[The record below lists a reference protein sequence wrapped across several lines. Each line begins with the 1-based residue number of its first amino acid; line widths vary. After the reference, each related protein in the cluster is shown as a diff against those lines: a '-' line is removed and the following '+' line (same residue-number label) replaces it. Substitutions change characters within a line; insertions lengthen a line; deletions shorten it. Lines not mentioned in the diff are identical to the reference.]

1 MIGKFVGLSLQSEPS
16 IAEGIRRA
24 NSVLARGEKVWRW
37 TGPGTPQ
44 LQHGDLVF
52 PESSGSDGLSRTHG
66 VEPPGDGSSCHLVR
80 LTAGPVALLWDKS
93 FFWGYLAVMALRD
106 LGFTFDLVSAQ
117 GVRGGALSSYQ
128 LLVVPGGWAS
138 LKSEALGPDGRNE
151 LRRFVRQGGSYLGL
165 CGGAGLALRVDEGLG
180 LLPVARKPLTERLPN
195 CSGSIRVRRSGDHA
209 LWCGLPDEASF
220 QVWWPSQ
227 FEILE
232 PETVQVVG
240 CYHQPGDDFFVSDL
254 NVFETQAAGIDWRL
268 LERDYEINL
277 DPRILL
283 GEPAVLEGRFGAGRV
298 LLSYPHLETPGDA
311 QGNLALFNVWYD
323 LLATAAPAEKG
334 PGVESLPPS
343 FDPAS
348 VTLLQRIAEEAE
360 ELVTLGAY
368 LELWTWRNSWLL
380 QWRRGVRGAEF
391 GTLCLLL
398 QGLRE
403 QAERCLGT
411 GHNAPEI
418 SRAVQGVE
426 KVWRSFK
433 TRARALLEAE
443 AQESSAGKSDGSQEF
458 GESVHALRM
467 EIFNCVHCYGSKSY
481 GGLYRP
487 LLDAVD
493 SLLFRSLQA
502 ARRASRTT
510 PAAPWPLSR

>member
-1 MIGKFVGLSLQSEPS
+1 MIEKCLLLNFQSEPS
-16 IAEGIRRA
+16 TAEGIRRA
-24 NSVLARGEKVWRW
+24 NSVLARAERVWRW
-37 TGPGTPQ
+37 TGPDTSQ

-52 PESSGSDGLSRTHG
+52 PESLGGDDLSGSHA
-66 VEPPGDGSSCHLVR
+66 VELPGDRSSHLSR
-80 LTAGPVALLWDKS
+80 LTAGPVALFWDKS
-93 FFWGYLAVMALRD
+93 FFWGYLAVRSLTD
-106 LGFTFDLVSAQ
+106 LGFTFDLVSAEAI
-117 GVRGGALSSYQ
+117 RSGALCSYQ
-128 LLVVPGGWAS
+128 LVAVPGGWAS
-138 LKSEALGPDGRNE
+138 LKSEALGPEGRNE
-151 LRRFVRQGGSYLGL
+151 VRRFVRRGGSYLGL

-195 CSGSIRVRRSGDHA
+195 CSGSIRIRRRVNHP
-209 LWCGLPDEASF
+209 LWCGIPDEVSF

-240 CYHQPGDDFFVSDL
+240 SYHEPADDFFVSDL
-254 NVFETQAAGIDWRL
+254 NVLETQAAGMDWRL

-277 DPRILL
+277 DPRILF

-323 LLATAAPAEKG
+323 LLATAASPEKG
-334 PGVESLPPS
+334 IGVERPPSS
-343 FDPAS
+343 FDPES

-360 ELVTLGAY
+360 ELIALGQR
-368 LELWTWRNSWLL
+368 LELWSWRNPWLL

-391 GTLCLLL
+391 GTVCLLL

-403 QAERCLGT
+403 QAKRCLT
-411 GHNAPEI
+411 VPHNPPEI
-418 SRAVQGVE
+418 AVAVRE
-426 KVWRSFK
+426 LRKAWRSFK
-433 TRARALLEAE
+433 ARAQSLLEAE
-443 AQESSAGKSDGSQEF
+443 AQDLRGRKSESAQEL
-458 GESVHALRM
+458 GASVHALRM

-502 ARRASRTT
+502 GRRVPRANPAASR
-510 PAAPWPLSR
+510 PLRR